1 MVKNYHQRSAQ
12 LFRFSA
18 ALLSG
23 GRGSPARTAS
33 QPSTAP
39 APAPAP
45 APAAAVSTPAPSAAA
60 ACTNELEAQ
69 NRAAAAAA
77 AQHAALERRRLRAL
91 GDGAE
96 QLFPD
101 DGDAF
106 SFGGGPVLDDGDPL
120 DEKDTFTV
128 KEVVDKRKGDG
139 ATEYRVRWEG
149 FGAKDDTWEPV
160 HHLGGST
167 LAIRSYEQRA
177 AEQATRAAAAN
188 IAASA
193 GSAGRPP
200 SSPPPRRLAGS
211 KKSSLPPGWHT
222 PQRTIEKKHR

>member
-23 GRGSPARTAS
+23 GRGSPARVAS
-33 QPSTAP
+33 STAP
-39 APAPAP
+39 APAAPAP
-45 APAAAVSTPAPSAAA
+45 APTPAPSAAA
-60 ACTNELEAQ
+60 ECTNELEAQ

-101 DGDAF
+101 DGDTF
-106 SFGGGPVLDDGDPL
+106 SFGGSPVLDDTDPL

-139 ATEYRVRWEG
+139 TTEYRVRWEG

-167 LAIRSYEQRA
+167 QAIRSYEQRA

-188 IAASA
+188 IAASE
-193 GSAGRPP
+193 GSPGRPP

-211 KKSSLPPGWHT
+211 KKSLPPGWHT
-222 PQRTIEKKHR
+222 PQRTIDKKHR